1 MYKNILILSTSPRKG
16 GNSEA
21 LADAFA
27 EGAREAGHN
36 AEKICLYDK
45 NIQFCKGCLAC
56 QKTQKCVIQD
66 DANAIVERMIRAD
79 VVVFATPIYFY
90 EMSGQMKTLL
100 DRTNPAF
107 ATQYKFRD
115 IYLLAT
121 AADSN
126 EASMDGAIK
135 GLAGWI
141 ACFAGARLA
150 GVVRGLGVDVIGSIQ
165 GTPAPLK
172 QSYDRGRTICGSLQ

>member
-1 MYKNILILSTSPRKG
+1 MNKNILIISTSLRKG

-21 LADAFA
+21 LADVFA
-27 EGAREAGHN
+27 EGAREAGHT
-36 AEKICLYDK
+36 AEKICLGDK
-45 NIQFCKGCLAC
+45 SIQFCKGCLAC
-56 QKTQKCVIQD
+56 QKSKKCVIQD

-79 VVVFATPIYFY
+79 AVVFATPIYFY

-100 DRTNPAF
+100 DRSNPAF
-107 ATQYKFRD
+107 ATQYQFRD

-121 AADSN
+121 AADSD

-135 GLAGWI
+135 GLEGWI
-141 ACFAGARLA
+141 ACFAGVRLA

-165 GTPAPLK
+165 SAPAPLK
-172 QSYDRGRTICGSLQ
+172 EAYDLGRAM